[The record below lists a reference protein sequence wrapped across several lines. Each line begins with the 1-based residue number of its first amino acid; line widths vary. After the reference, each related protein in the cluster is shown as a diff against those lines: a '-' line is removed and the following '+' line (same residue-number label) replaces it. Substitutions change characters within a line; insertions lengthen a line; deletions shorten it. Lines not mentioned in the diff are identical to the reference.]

1 MSSTLI
7 WVSKVKLLQKL
18 KMKNIGFI
26 GIGLMGFP
34 MAKNLLKSGYNL
46 KAYNRSQDKADRL
59 KEFGAEI
66 SLSIKDVVTNSDTI
80 ITMLTDDTAVEKVM
94 GSDDFISNIKEGA
107 TVIDM
112 SSVNPVIT
120 KKYAEIL
127 KQKNINYLDAPVSGG
142 TIGAEE
148 ASLAIMVGG
157 DEETFKNCYE
167 LLKKMGN
174 PTLVGPVSSGQISK
188 LANQIIVG
196 VTIGA
201 VAEAVTLCEKSGTN
215 PNKMIEALSGGWADS
230 KILQTHGKRMI
241 DKDFTPKG
249 KTTTQLKDMT
259 NIINAGKAVETHLPI
274 SSLVKEM
281 YKDLVTDGHGN
292 TDHSS
297 LYNAIEKINKK

>member
-1 MSSTLI
+1 
-7 WVSKVKLLQKL
+7 
-18 KMKNIGFI
+18 
-26 GIGLMGFP
+26 MGFP
-34 MAKNLLKSGYNL
+34 MSKNLLKSGYNL

-66 SLSIKDVVTNSDTI
+66 STSIKSVVTNSDVVI
-80 ITMLTDDTAVEKVM
+80 AMLTDDAAVEKVM
-94 GSDDFISNIKEGA
+94 GSDEFISNIKESA

-127 KQKNINYLDAPVSGG
+127 KEKNINYLDAPVSGG

-157 DEETFKNCYE
+157 DEKTFKECYD
-167 LLKKMGN
+167 LLKILGN
-174 PTLVGPVSSGQISK
+174 PTLVGPVTSGQISK

-215 PNKMIEALSGGWADS
+215 PSKMIEALSGGWADS

-241 DKDFTPKG
+241 SKDFSPKG

-274 SSLVKEM
+274 SSLIKEM
-281 YKDLVTDGHGN
+281 YKDLVADGHGN

>member
-1 MSSTLI
+1 MI
-7 WVSKVKLLQKL
+7 
-18 KMKNIGFI
+18 NIGFI

-34 MAKNLLKSGYNL
+34 MAKNLLKSDYRL
-46 KAYNRSQDKADRL
+46 KAFNRSQDKADRL

-66 SLSIKDVVTNSDTI
+66 SLSIKEVVTNSDAI
-80 ITMLTDDTAVEKVM
+80 ITMLTDDSAVEKVM
-94 GSDDFISNIKEGA
+94 GSDEFISNIKEGA

-148 ASLAIMVGG
+148 ATLAIMVGG

-259 NIINAGKAVETHLPI
+259 NIINAGKAVDTHLPI

-281 YKDLVTDGHGN
+281 YKDLVADGHGN

-297 LYNAIEKINKK
+297 LYNAIKKINKK

>member
-1 MSSTLI
+1 
-7 WVSKVKLLQKL
+7 
-18 KMKNIGFI
+18 MKSIGFI

-46 KAYNRSQDKADRL
+46 KAYNKSQDKADRL

-66 SLSIKDVVTNSDTI
+66 SVSIKDVVANSDII
-80 ITMLTDDTAVEKVM
+80 ITMLTDDNAVEKVM
-94 GSDDFISNIKEGA
+94 GSDEFISNIKEGA

-112 SSVNPVIT
+112 SSVNPVLTI
-120 KKYAEIL
+120 KYSKIL
-127 KQKNINYLDAPVSGG
+127 KEKKINYLDAPVSGG
-142 TIGAEE
+142 TVGADE
-148 ASLAIMVGG
+148 ATLAIMIGG

-201 VAEAVTLCEKSGTN
+201 VAEAITLCEKSGTN

-241 DKDFTPKG
+241 SKDFTPKG

-259 NIINAGKAVETHLPI
+259 NIVNAGKAVETHLPI

>member
-1 MSSTLI
+1 
-7 WVSKVKLLQKL
+7 
-18 KMKNIGFI
+18 MKNIGFI

-34 MAKNLLKSGYNL
+34 MAKNILKSAYNL

-127 KQKNINYLDAPVSGG
+127 KQKKINYLDAPVSGG

-157 DEETFKNCYE
+157 DKETFKNCYE

-281 YKDLVTDGHGN
+281 YKDLVADGHGN